1 MNRQEQD
8 ILNILAG
15 GTFSGQRELAEES
28 GENIKTLIYRKGV
41 AVKSLR
47 RQLADLYEAFGN
59 TME

>member
-28 GENIKTLIYRKGV
+28 GYSLGVVYGAPYSFRYR
-41 AVKSLR
+41 AI
-47 RQLADLYEAFGN
+47 
-59 TME
+59 